1 MNNFEAFI
9 KEQLARPDVAR
20 EYYRLAP
27 FYQLA
32 NQLLLLRKKRGLNQQ
47 ELAAKADTTQAVVS
61 RLENATVKCSLETV
75 VRLAEAMDAVV
86 EVQLKPLE
94 ELSQEPDLVEHAKDN
109 CNDELQQE
117 QRKGAVFFSSK
128 AEQPCRE
135 SIIYWV
141 DPLTGQ
147 IMDPQKKKR
156 TRTLEI
162 A

>member
-1 MNNFEAFI
+1 MNDFESFV
-9 KEQLARPDVAR
+9 KEQLARPEVAR

-27 FYQLA
+27 FYRLA

-61 RLENATVKCSLETV
+61 RLENASVKCSLETI
-75 VRLAEAMDAVV
+75 VRLAEAMDAIV

-94 ELSQEPDLVEHAKDN
+94 ELSSDHGLVEDAKDN
-109 CNDELQQE
+109 CNAESQEE
-117 QRKGAVFFSSK
+117 QRKGAVFFGSK
-128 AEQPCRE
+128 ATQPCHKL
-135 SIIYWV
+135 IYWDV

-147 IMDPQKKKR
+147 IKDPKEKKR
-156 TRTLEI
+156 IRTLGI